1 MSSSSMG
8 IPAAFNKGFN
18 LQDVADGLY
27 GRHLHVYSWS
37 DCELKQTYDLGDTSL
52 TPLEDP
58 KNPVLAGQVWVGG
71 LIQKG
76 SPIVVTEDEELS
88 ERRTTNDPVELRWKQ
103 LFLTNSLFSTWD
115 GQFYLELV
123 EKGSHILQI
132 NVDMRKLILE

>member
-52 TPLEDP
+52 TPLE
-58 KNPVLAGQVWVGG
+58 LSAGSSLSETV
-71 LIQKG
+71 
-76 SPIVVTEDEELS
+76 EEELS